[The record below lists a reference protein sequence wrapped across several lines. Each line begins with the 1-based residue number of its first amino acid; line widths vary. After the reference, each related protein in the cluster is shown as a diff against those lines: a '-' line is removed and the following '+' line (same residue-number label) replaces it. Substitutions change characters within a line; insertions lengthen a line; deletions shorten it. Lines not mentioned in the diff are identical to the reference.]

1 MVTILVVPEDEVDSK
16 GSTEAAHGAQYSGII
31 GVDLSVIDVV
41 PPAEDQV
48 GLLLE
53 DEVDGAGDVVGRH
66 RFAYVEV
73 REEDQTKALLRL
85 SPLRCEA

>member
-1 MVTILVVPEDEVDSK
+1 M
-16 GSTEAAHGAQYSGII
+16 
-31 GVDLSVIDVV
+31 IDVV
-41 PPAEDQV
+41 APAEDQV

-73 REEDQTKALLRL
+73 REEDQTEALLRL
-85 SPLRCEA
+85 SPLRREA